1 MGYRNSLNQ
10 NVLRE
15 KQLMDSI
22 YYLIKANFWNGT
34 NDAWENVELNMS
46 EIRNGAH
53 TDMSANNP
61 TWSYDYYRNQTV
73 NFADATLHGSQ
84 TAWVAAA
91 KINNWLD
98 MVGMWNIKQVKIKNI
113 GQETF
118 ATKSALLAAMQ
129 ACIDEANA
137 TWNWQI
143 LSISNQITTWI
154 DTDFDAMFNQADAN
168 GNVLFVLGAWNDS
181 NPIWQTL
188 SNPHSS
194 VITVQAWDG
203 LWNKASFSSYNAEV
217 SFKWTWMRGLN
228 QTGTTGTNAWQW
240 TSASTPAVAWAARLL
255 KSIYPALSRA
265 QINTYFKDTK
275 NTRTLILNPG
285 GSLTPALNIWY
296 LIQNLHFDI
305 VHDYPSIINASVTP
319 TINLNNSTH
328 DIQTGTIASPT
339 YWYQKNQTGA
349 WLPITWG
356 IMDLNVAGNGTHN
369 VKIEFNIAHQP
380 GKCTEIAR
388 GIQVSNAVPP
398 TVPPVPTIINVDPTE
413 CQSNPTQVGKLM
425 NPPVSPA
432 IIAVTQDGN
441 PLPYNATDST
451 FQYPVWTVWAHTIR
465 AKYTNTAGS
474 SQKDTAYNVTAAIT
488 PVAALATVNNPNI
501 CTGQTTTF
509 TANATNVGSNPT
521 YKWFVNNVLQ
531 AGTASTFTPPVFAT
545 AGTYQVKY
553 EATPTVGG
561 CYTNSAPVTSG
572 NTVLNVSQSATPI
585 GDVGPNAVAQCEN
598 TAANLTFAFGSNN
611 GVWYTHEQHII
622 NPSGVD
628 NVNGIVVPGT
638 ITTPILWPGVW
649 KSYVK
654 STQGTNTCAPFTVY
668 SDTATITVNAQFI
681 ADATITGPGQVCDN
695 AAINGIATPKAG
707 TPNNTVFKFY
717 KQVGTGTPTLF
728 QTSTYTGSPIAYNTT
743 GQIPQVKVWTVI
755 ELPVWACYTN
765 ANGDTTTVNINAIPS
780 APIATINQPTCSL
793 PTWQITINP
802 VAGSTYSFDN
812 GVTYGTNNV
821 SGQLASGSYQ
831 IKIKSAAWCESVATP
846 AVVNIAPATP
856 SASITTITQP
866 SCTVSTGQITVNP
879 IAWYTYSFDNW
890 VTYVPSNVSTQLAS
904 GSYQVKVKNAAWC
917 ESPAVVAV
925 VSASPLPLAP
935 TITQV
940 SNTLSVQSPIAWAS
954 YQWQKKNTTTG
965 LWENVV
971 GAPGT
976 SYTVTATGEYRTT
989 ITNNGCGPVAS
1000 NAINAVITAIP
1011 NPNTGNGAIRI
1022 YPNPLQNWQKLTIDS
1037 LPQLATE
1044 VKIGIYDSKWA
1055 RVFLMDA
1062 KVANKKVEINLPFL
1076 SGGIYFIRVQDKANG
1091 KRYEGGEKIFIK

>member
-1 MGYRNSLNQ
+1 VKPAWRPEFTARWATNTTNSKPIRASSNTWAEMIDHGYVNDGQ
-10 NVLRE
+10 NV
-15 KQLMDSI
+15 
-22 YYLIKANFWNGT
+22 W
-34 NDAWENVELNMS
+34 
-46 EIRNGAH
+46 
-53 TDMSANNP
+53 
-61 TWSYDYYRNQTV
+61 
-73 NFADATLHGSQ
+73 
-84 TAWVAAA
+84 
-91 KINNWLD
+91 
-98 MVGMWNIKQVKIKNI
+98 
-113 GQETF
+113 
-118 ATKSALLAAMQ
+118 AMQ
-129 ACIDEANA
+129 ANGTFASVNGTSFSTPLWSGTIANIVSQDTSRTNIDVRSILDEWVKDLWTAGPDQIYGKWWARTWVSLKNA
-137 TWNWQI
+137 TVRHIPNSFNATTTPTYNFVPKYYNRVETTNEKIYINW
-143 LSISNQITTWI
+143 SVTGITPTVI
-154 DTDFDAMFNQADAN
+154 NGQNQAEFLLSFVGPTFVN
-168 GNVLFVLGAWNDS
+168 GS
-181 NPIWQTL
+181 NTIRYEFNTPDGCVTSIYKTFTL
-188 SNPHSS
+188 SN
-194 VITVQAWDG
+194 V
-203 LWNKASFSSYNAEV
+203 
-217 SFKWTWMRGLN
+217 WT
-228 QTGTTGTNAWQW
+228 
-240 TSASTPAVAWAARLL
+240 
-255 KSIYPALSRA
+255 
-265 QINTYFKDTK
+265 
-275 NTRTLILNPG
+275 
-285 GSLTPALNIWY
+285 
-296 LIQNLHFDI
+296 
-305 VHDYPSIINASVTP
+305 
-319 TINLNNSTH
+319 
-328 DIQTGTIASPT
+328 
-339 YWYQKNQTGA
+339 
-349 WLPITWG
+349 
-356 IMDLNVAGNGTHN
+356 
-369 VKIEFNIAHQP
+369 
-380 GKCTEIAR
+380 
-388 GIQVSNAVPP
+388 P
-398 TVPPVPTIINVDPTE
+398 TVPPIPTIINVDPTE

-432 IIAVTQDGN
+432 TIAVTQDGN

-451 FQYPVWTVWAHTIR
+451 FQYPVGTPWAHTIR

-488 PVAALATVNNPNI
+488 PTAALPTVNNANI
-501 CTGQTTTF
+501 CTGQTATF
-509 TANATNVGSNPT
+509 TANATNVGANPT
-521 YKWFVNNVLQ
+521 YKWYINNLLQ
-531 AGTASTFTPPVFAT
+531 AGTASTFTTPVFAT

-553 EATPTVGG
+553 ELTPTTGW

-572 NTVLNVSQSATPI
+572 NTALNVSQSASPQS
-585 GDVGPNAVAQCEN
+585 DVWPNAVAQCEN
-598 TAANLTFAFGSNN
+598 TAASLSFAFGSNN
-611 GVWYTHEQHII
+611 WVPYTHEQYII

-654 STQGTNTCAPFTVY
+654 STQGTNTCAPFTVF
-668 SDTATITVNAQFI
+668 SDTAVITVNAQFI

-695 AAINGIATPKAG
+695 AAINGIATPKVG

-728 QTSTYTGSPIAYNTT
+728 QTTTYTGTPIAYNTT

-765 ANGDTTTVNINAIPS
+765 ANGDTTTVNVNAIPS
-780 APIATINQPTCSL
+780 APTATINQPTCSL
-793 PTWQITINP
+793 PTGQITINP

-812 GVTYGTNNV
+812 WTTYGTNNV
-821 SGQLASGSYQ
+821 SGQLASGTYQ
-831 IKIKSAAWCESVATP
+831 LKIKSTSWCESVATP

-866 SCTVSTGQITVNP
+866 SCTVSTGQITVTP
-879 IAWYTYSFDNW
+879 VTWYTYSFDNW
-890 VTYVPSNVSTQLAS
+890 VTYSTNNVSAQLAS
-904 GSYQVKVKNAAWC
+904 GTYQVKVKNAAWC
-917 ESPAVVAV
+917 ISPAVVAV

-940 SNTLSVQSPIAWAS
+940 SNTLSIQSPIAWAS
-954 YQWQKKNTTTG
+954 YQWQKKNTLG
-965 LWENVV
+965 VWENI

-1000 NAINAVITAIP
+1000 NAINVVITAIP